1 MNRISFS
8 GARDGTQP
16 LRVLPAWPPKAKAF
30 GTGLRTK
37 KLKTIINRFLHAFC
51 PLRVQAPSCFVKTK
65 RKDTNYRWYL
75 FFFGSRDGTWTRM
88 VSHTH
93 LKRARLPI
101 PPLSHISRI
110 CDKSYYSRDVLQCQQ
125 FFSIFSKNYLN
136 SSATY
141 WQTVLFLLLLAY
153 RQWRRVSRNRQV
165 SQERRGLGLKAP
177 LHNPV
182 LNFSVGAFYERW

>member
-1 MNRISFS
+1 MRETGHSRYASCLLVHPNASH
-8 GARDGTQP
+8 
-16 LRVLPAWPPKAKAF
+16 F

-51 PLRVQAPSCFVKTK
+51 PLRVQVSSYFEKTK
-65 RKDTNYRWYL
+65 KEKIQTIVDT
-75 FFFGSRDGTWTRM
+75 FSFFGARDGTWTRM

-110 CDKSYYSRDVLQCQQ
+110 CDKSYYSRDVRQCQQ
-125 FFSIFSKNYLN
+125 FFSFFSKNYLN

-141 WQTVLFLLLLAY
+141 WQNISFY
-153 RQWRRVSRNRQV
+153 
-165 SQERRGLGLKAP
+165 GIILKVAM
-177 LHNPV
+177 
-182 LNFSVGAFYERW
+182 SACK